1 MAHTLD
7 TLVRDLEPVA
17 LALLTIYLAVAGV
30 WDLKTR
36 RVPNFLTLP
45 GMGIVL
51 LGRAIRI
58 GIQVHAGTLA
68 QAEMAFLLY
77 WAGIWMLWSAGM
89 MGGGDAKLLMVLL
102 GIFPTLEF
110 LLLLLT
116 VTGLTMAVVLVWRYA
131 RRRRLG
137 ILIKGIWM
145 RLTHGRIFPT
155 DAELEAMGEPTAFLF
170 AAAGMIKIILVSL

>member
-1 MAHTLD
+1 MIQTLA
-7 TLVRDLEPVA
+7 RDLEPVG
-17 LALLTIYLAVAGV
+17 LALFAIYLAVAGA

-51 LGRAIRI
+51 LGRVIRI
-58 GIQVHAGTLA
+58 GLQIHAGVLA
-68 QAEMAFLLY
+68 QAEMAFIFY
-77 WAGIWMLWSAGM
+77 WAGIWILWNAGL

-110 LLLLLT
+110 LTLLLA
-116 VTGLTMAVVLVWRYA
+116 VSGLTMAAVLVWRYA
-131 RRRRLG
+131 RRKRLG
-137 ILIKGIWM
+137 IFIKGFFT

-155 DAELEAMGEPTAFLF
+155 NAELDAMGEPTAFLF
-170 AAAGMIKIILVSL
+170 AAAGMIEIILLSL